1 MSLHW
6 PAILSL
12 LALILL
18 ANGLPAAIRLVFGP
32 ARPLDGGWTLADGR
46 SLLGPSKTWRGLVLA
61 LLGTAF
67 GAIVLGLPAGL
78 GLTVGVGAM
87 VGDLATSF
95 LKRRLGLAPSA
106 SLPVLDQVPEALL
119 PGLLVKAELALG
131 WVDLGVSVLA
141 FCALDL
147 VLTDLG
153 RRLPRPLSR
162 D

>member
-6 PAILSL
+6 PAIFSL
-12 LALILL
+12 LALLLL
-18 ANGLPAAIRLVFGP
+18 ANGLPAAICLVFGP
-32 ARPLDGGWTLADGR
+32 GRPLDGGRTLADGR
-46 SLLGPSKTWRGLVLA
+46 PLLGPSKTWRGLVLA
-61 LLGTAF
+61 VLGTGL
-67 GAIVLGLPAGL
+67 GALALGLPGGL
-78 GLTVGVGAM
+78 GLAVGVGAM

-106 SLPVLDQVPEALL
+106 SLPVLDQIPETLL
-119 PGLLVKAELALG
+119 PGVLVKAELALG

-147 VLTDLG
+147 VLTHLG
-153 RRLPRPLSR
+153 HRLLRPNGR